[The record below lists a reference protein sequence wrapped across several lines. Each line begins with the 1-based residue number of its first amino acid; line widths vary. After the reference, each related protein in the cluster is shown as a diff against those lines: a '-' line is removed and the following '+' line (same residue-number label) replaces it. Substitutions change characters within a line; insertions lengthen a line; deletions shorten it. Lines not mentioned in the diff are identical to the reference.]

1 MAAARLSL
9 LSSGFGDETREGM
22 EAELLMA
29 LIRERERERERERS
43 QKAQWLFLVYS
54 FIGFFIYQFSYND
67 LLLSM

>member
-29 LIRERERERERERS
+29 LIRERERERERER
-43 QKAQWLFLVYS
+43 
-54 FIGFFIYQFSYND
+54 D
-67 LLLSM
+67 LKRLNGYF